1 MCVLCVCVGG
11 GRYGKRTPQQ
21 VNVFLY
27 AAVIDK
33 YPWGA
38 RACEIC
44 KTMALS
50 IL

>member
-1 MCVLCVCVGG
+1 MVSEHQDFDIYLA
-11 GRYGKRTPQQ
+11 TQQ
-21 VNVFLY
+21 VTVFLY

-44 KTMALS
+44 ETMALS
-50 IL
+50 IFY